1 MRIVRLGES
10 AWILRDLGDRRPYE
24 VVRSIAAAGLDGVSE
39 AVPALQSVG
48 VYGEPDLLDPDAL
61 MAAATGSDGSG
72 AQAKSHTIP
81 VCYELGEDFAAACDR
96 LCLTTSEFIELHTG
110 AEYACE
116 AIGFC
121 PGFPYLSGLPERLVG
136 LPRMEVPRV
145 RVPAGSVALA
155 YDQAGIYPLERPGGW
170 WLIGRTPLTLVD
182 VEDRYFPIEPGDR
195 IRFDPISEG
204 EFEARRGERL

>member
-10 AWILRDLGDRRPYE
+10 AWILRELGDRRPCE
-24 VVRSIAAAGLDGVSE
+24 VARSIAAAGLDGVHE

-48 VYGEPDLLDPDAL
+48 VYGEPDGLDPDAL
-61 MAAATGSDGSG
+61 LEAATGSLG
-72 AQAKSHTIP
+72 ADSEAKGHTIP
-81 VCYELGEDFAAACDR
+81 VCYELGEDFVAACDR
-96 LCLTTSEFIELHTG
+96 LCVTPAEFIELHSG

-121 PGFPYLSGLPERLVG
+121 PGFPYLSGLPARLAG

-155 YDQAGIYPLERPGGW
+155 HDQAGIYPLERPGGW
-170 WLIGRTPLTLVD
+170 WLIGRTPVALVD
-182 VEDRYFPIEPGDR
+182 VETKYFPIEPGDR
-195 IRFDPISEG
+195 IRFTPISEG
-204 EFEARRGERL
+204 EFGARRGERL

>member
-10 AWILRDLGDRRPYE
+10 AWILRDLGDRRPYT
-24 VVRSIAAAGLDGVSE
+24 VARAVSAAGLAGVAE

-48 VYGEPDLLDPDAL
+48 VYGDPNALDEGAL
-61 MAAATGSDGSG
+61 IAAATGSLGSG
-72 AQAKSHTIP
+72 EEAKSHAIP
-81 VCYELGEDFAAACDR
+81 VCYELGEDFIAACDR
-96 LCLTTSEFIELHTG
+96 LCLTTDEFVELHSGSEFT
-110 AEYACE
+110 CE

-121 PGFPYLSGLPERLVG
+121 PGFPYLSGLSDRLAG

-155 YDQAGIYPLERPGGW
+155 HDQAGIYPLVRPGGW

-182 VEDRYFPIEPGDR
+182 VETDYFPIEPGDR
-195 IRFDPISEG
+195 IRFTPISTS
-204 EFEARRGERL
+204 EFDARTGGRL